1 MMDALLVAE
10 ALSHAITTRDAEAV
24 DRLYTDETVVWHS
37 YDRQEQD
44 RRTTLAFLRGFFE
57 KADEIRYTD
66 IRRVRTEDGYVQ
78 QHVIHT
84 RLKDGSQFE
93 PRPVCI
99 VAKVENGKVLRV
111 DEYLESRRI
120 VDARES

>member
-1 MMDALLVAE
+1 MDALLVAE
-10 ALSHAITTRDAEAV
+10 ALSHAITTRDVEAV

-44 RRTTLAFLRGFFE
+44 RQTTLAFLMGFFD

-66 IRRVRTEDGYVQ
+66 IRRARTEDGYVQ

-84 RLKDGSQFE
+84 TLKDGTQFE

-120 VDARES
+120 VDAKES

>member
-1 MMDALLVAE
+1 MDALHVAE
-10 ALSHAITTRDAEAV
+10 ALSVAITTRDVGAV
-24 DRLYTDETVVWHS
+24 DRLYTDQTRVWHS

-44 RRTTLAFLRGFFE
+44 RQTTLAFLAAFFD
-57 KADEIRYTD
+57 AAAEIRYTD

-78 QHVIHT
+78 QHIIHT
-84 RLKDGSQFE
+84 TLKDGSVFE

-111 DEYLESRRI
+111 DEYLEPKRLA
-120 VDARES
+120 VA